1 MRRWAI
7 TFAAALALVSTQ
19 PVLGASFHQ
28 GVVQNFANL
37 ATSSCH
43 NPEGITADED
53 GNLYAAGL
61 SGNICVVN
69 EAGQVTRVIKVAAGH
84 ALLGELFV
92 DGQIYV
98 ADNNGDFSGARVDR
112 VNVATGAVTV
122 VASGFANTNAFERD
136 ATGTLYVSD
145 SFRGAVYTV
154 NPTTGVTAKWKQD
167 ELLRS
172 HGFPGFGANGLAFD
186 ATRSN
191 LYVANTGDDRIF
203 RIAVNPD
210 GSAGA
215 LSIFADGATINAV
228 HHTTGALDGADG
240 IVFDAS
246 GRLWVCANQ
255 ANEIQV
261 LSPAGTNLVKRF
273 SGTGDNAMNFPASP
287 VFVGH
292 SLFVTNLYFGTP
304 GAGKLSVLGA
314 HRERHN
320 AGGGSTEGPRAMGI
334 RPEAGGPPS
343 R

>member
-1 MRRWAI
+1 MRRWSI
-7 TFAAALALVSTQ
+7 PVFAALMLLFGQTALAAT
-19 PVLGASFHQ
+19 FRQ
-28 GVVQNFANL
+28 GVVQNFADL
-37 ATSSCH
+37 ATASCH
-43 NPEGITADED
+43 NPEGITADA
-53 GNLYAAGL
+53 GGTLYAAGL
-61 SGNICVVN
+61 SGNICVVDG
-69 EAGQVTRVIKVAAGH
+69 AGRVTRVITVAAGH

-136 ATGTLYVSD
+136 GNGTLYVSD

-154 NPTTGVTAKWKQD
+154 NPMTGATALWKQD

-186 ATRSN
+186 ASRRN

-203 RIAVNPD
+203 RIAVNSD

-215 LSIFADGATINAV
+215 LSIFADGATINAT

-255 ANEIQV
+255 ANEIQIV
-261 LSPAGTNLVKRF
+261 SPSGKTLVKRF

-292 SLFVTNLYFGTP
+292 AMFVANLYFGTP
-304 GAGKLSVLGA
+304 GSGKISVLGA
-314 HRERHN
+314 
-320 AGGGSTEGPRAMGI
+320 APGAP
-334 RPEAGGPPS
+334 
-343 R
+343 

>member
-1 MRRWAI
+1 MRRWTIA
-7 TFAAALALVSTQ
+7 FAAVLALVSTQ
-19 PVLGASFHQ
+19 PVLAATFRQ
-28 GVVQNFANL
+28 GVVQNFADL
-37 ATSSCH
+37 ATASCH
-43 NPEGITADED
+43 NPEGITVDS
-53 GNLYAAGL
+53 GGTLYAAGL

-69 EAGQVTRVIKVAAGH
+69 AAGQITRVIPVAAGH

-98 ADNNGDFSGARVDR
+98 ADNNGDFSGGRVDR
-112 VNVATGAVTV
+112 VNVATGAVAV

-136 ATGTLYVSD
+136 ANGTLYVSD

-154 NPTTGVTAKWKQD
+154 NPTTGATAQWIQS
-167 ELLRS
+167 ELLRP
-172 HGFPGFGANGLAFD
+172 HGSPAFGANGLAFD

-203 RIAVNPD
+203 RVAVNPD
-210 GSAGA
+210 GSAGG
-215 LSIFADGATINAV
+215 LSIFADGATINAA

-261 LSPAGTNLVKRF
+261 LSPAGTDLVKRF
-273 SGTGDNAMNFPASP
+273 SGTGDDAMNFPASP

-292 SLFVTNLYFGTP
+292 AMFVTNLYLATP
-304 GAGKLSVLGA
+304 GAGKLSALGA
-314 HRERHN
+314 
-320 AGGGSTEGPRAMGI
+320 AP
-334 RPEAGGPPS
+334 GGP
-343 R
+343 

>member
-7 TFAAALALVSTQ
+7 AFTAALALVSIQ
-19 PVLGASFHQ
+19 PVLAATFRQ
-28 GVVQNFANL
+28 GVVQNFADL
-37 ATSSCH
+37 ATASCH
-43 NPEGITADED
+43 NPEGITADA
-53 GNLYAAGL
+53 GGTLYAAGL

-69 EAGQVTRVIKVAAGH
+69 GSGQITRVIPVAAGD

-98 ADNNGDFSGARVDR
+98 ADNNGDFSGGRVDR

-122 VASGFANTNAFERD
+122 IASGFANTNAFERD
-136 ATGTLYVSD
+136 GNGTLYVSD

-154 NPTTGVTAKWKQD
+154 NPTTGATALWIQS

-203 RIAVNPD
+203 RVAVNPD

-215 LSIFADGATINAV
+215 LSIFADGATIDAT
-228 HHTTGALDGADG
+228 HQTTGSLDGADG

-261 LSPAGTNLVKRF
+261 LSPTGTNLVKRF
-273 SGTGDNAMNFPASP
+273 SGSGDDAMNFPASP

-292 SLFVTNLYFGTP
+292 AMFVTNLYFATP

-314 HRERHN
+314 
-320 AGGGSTEGPRAMGI
+320 APGAP
-334 RPEAGGPPS
+334 
-343 R
+343 

>member
-7 TFAAALALVSTQ
+7 AFAAVLALVSTQ
-19 PVLGASFHQ
+19 PVVAATFRQ
-28 GVVQNFANL
+28 GVVQNFADL
-37 ATSSCH
+37 ATANCH
-43 NPEGITADED
+43 NPEGITADA
-53 GNLYAAGL
+53 GGTLYAAGL

-69 EAGQVTRVIKVAAGH
+69 GAGQITRVIPVAAGH

-98 ADNNGDFSGARVDR
+98 ADNNGDFSGGRVDR
-112 VNVATGAVTV
+112 VSVATGAVTV

-136 ATGTLYVSD
+136 GNGTLYVSD

-154 NPTTGVTAKWKQD
+154 NPTSGATAQWIQS

-203 RIAVNPD
+203 RVAVNPD

-273 SGTGDNAMNFPASP
+273 SGTGDDAMNFPASP
-287 VFVGH
+287 VFVGQAM
-292 SLFVTNLYFGTP
+292 FVANLYFATP
-304 GAGKLSVLGA
+304 GAGKLSALGA
-314 HRERHN
+314 
-320 AGGGSTEGPRAMGI
+320 APGAP
-334 RPEAGGPPS
+334 
-343 R
+343 

>member
-7 TFAAALALVSTQ
+7 AFTAVLALVSTQ
-19 PVLGASFHQ
+19 PVLAATFRQ
-28 GVVQNFANL
+28 GVVQNFADL
-37 ATSSCH
+37 ATASCH
-43 NPEGITADED
+43 NPEGITADA
-53 GNLYAAGL
+53 GGTLYAAGL

-69 EAGQVTRVIKVAAGH
+69 GSGQVTRVITVAAGH
-84 ALLGELFV
+84 ALLGEIFV

-136 ATGTLYVSD
+136 GNGTLFVSD

-154 NPTTGVTAKWKQD
+154 NPTTGATAQWIQD
-167 ELLRS
+167 EALRS

-186 ATRSN
+186 ASRSN

-203 RIAVNPD
+203 RVAVNPD

-215 LSIFADGATINAV
+215 LSIFADGATINAA

-246 GRLWVCANQ
+246 GRLWICANQ
-255 ANEIQV
+255 ANEVQI
-261 LSPAGTNLVKRF
+261 LSPTGTNLVKRF

-292 SLFVTNLYFGTP
+292 AMFVANLYFATP
-304 GAGKLSVLGA
+304 GAGKISVLGA
-314 HRERHN
+314 
-320 AGGGSTEGPRAMGI
+320 APGAP
-334 RPEAGGPPS
+334 
-343 R
+343 

>member
-1 MRRWAI
+1 MFLSAQPI
-7 TFAAALALVSTQ
+7 AAGT
-19 PVLGASFHQ
+19 FHQ
-28 GVVQNFANL
+28 GVVQNFADL
-37 ATSSCH
+37 ATASCH
-43 NPEGITADED
+43 NPEGITADP
-53 GNLYAAGL
+53 GGTLYAAGL

-69 EAGQVTRVIKVAAGH
+69 GAGQVTRVIAVAAGH

-136 ATGTLYVSD
+136 GNGTLYVSD

-154 NPTTGVTAKWKQD
+154 NPTTGATAQWKQD

-203 RIAVNPD
+203 QIAVNPD

-215 LSIFADGATINAV
+215 LSIFADGATINAA

-261 LSPAGTNLVKRF
+261 LSPTGTNLVKRF

-292 SLFVTNLYFGTP
+292 AMFVTNLYFGTP

-314 HRERHN
+314 SPGAP
-320 AGGGSTEGPRAMGI
+320 AGP
-334 RPEAGGPPS
+334 
-343 R
+343 

>member
-1 MRRWAI
+1 MFRWLVAFSAV
-7 TFAAALALVSTQ
+7 FALISTQ
-19 PVLGASFHQ
+19 PVQAATFRQ
-28 GVVQNFANL
+28 GVVENFADL
-37 ATSSCH
+37 ATASCH
-43 NPEGITADED
+43 NPEGITADA
-53 GNLYAAGL
+53 GGTLYAAGV

-69 EAGQVTRVIKVAAGH
+69 GAGQVTRVITVAAGN

-98 ADNNGDFSGARVDR
+98 ADNNGDFSGARVTR

-122 VASGFANTNAFERD
+122 LASGFANTNAFERD
-136 ATGTLYVSD
+136 GNGTLYVSD

-154 NPTTGVTAKWKQD
+154 NPTTGATALWIQD
-167 ELLRS
+167 EALRS

-191 LYVANTGDDRIF
+191 LYIANTGDDRIF
-203 RIAVNPD
+203 RVAVNPN

-215 LSIFADGATINAV
+215 LSIFADGATINAA

-246 GRLWVCANQ
+246 GRLWICANQ
-255 ANEIQV
+255 ANEVQI
-261 LSPAGTNLVKRF
+261 LSPSGKSLVKRF

-292 SLFVTNLYFGTP
+292 AMFVANFYFATP
-304 GAGKLSVLGA
+304 GAGKISVLGA
-314 HRERHN
+314 
-320 AGGGSTEGPRAMGI
+320 APGAP
-334 RPEAGGPPS
+334 
-343 R
+343 

>member
-1 MRRWAI
+1 MRWLFAFTAVLALI
-7 TFAAALALVSTQ
+7 TTQSVQAAA
-19 PVLGASFHQ
+19 FRQ
-28 GVVQNFANL
+28 GVVQNFADL
-37 ATSSCH
+37 ATASCH
-43 NPEGITADED
+43 NPEGITADA
-53 GNLYAAGL
+53 GGTLYAAGL

-69 EAGQVTRVIKVAAGH
+69 GAGQVTRVITVAAGH

-98 ADNNGDFSGARVDR
+98 ADNNGDFSGARVTR

-136 ATGTLYVSD
+136 GNGTLYVSD

-154 NPTTGVTAKWKQD
+154 NPTTGVSALWIQD
-167 ELLRS
+167 EALRS

-186 ATRSN
+186 ASQSN

-203 RIAVNPD
+203 RIAVNSN
-210 GSAGA
+210 GSAGP
-215 LSIFADGATINAV
+215 LSIFADGATINAA

-255 ANEIQV
+255 ANEIQIV
-261 LSPAGTNLVKRF
+261 SPSGKTLVKRF
-273 SGTGDNAMNFPASP
+273 SGSGDDAMNFPASP

-292 SLFVTNLYFGTP
+292 AMFVANLYFATP
-304 GAGKLSVLGA
+304 GAGKISVLGA
-314 HRERHN
+314 
-320 AGGGSTEGPRAMGI
+320 APGAP
-334 RPEAGGPPS
+334 
-343 R
+343 